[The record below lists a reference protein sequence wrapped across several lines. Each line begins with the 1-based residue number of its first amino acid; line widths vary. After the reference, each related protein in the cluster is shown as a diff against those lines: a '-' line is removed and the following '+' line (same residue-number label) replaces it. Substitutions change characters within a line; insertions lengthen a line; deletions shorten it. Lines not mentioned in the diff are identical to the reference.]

1 MFAMKRKEK
10 LERIIIGTLLES
22 REGRNF
28 YDDCRSVITAYMFG
42 NDICR
47 RIYGYIQ
54 DMNRNGKEDTT
65 PLAIL
70 DEYGADAMGILYE
83 MVGLCTDYSFIH
95 LKTRYNEQSYLVSIV
110 TGYERG
116 YTNVGFIE
124 YVKEFIKLA
133 YEERDGSDGAEGAAA

>member
-1 MFAMKRKEK
+1 MKRKEK

-28 YDDCRSVITAYMFG
+28 YDDCRSVITADMFG

-47 RIYGYIQ
+47 KIYGYIQ

-70 DEYGADAMGILYE
+70 DEYGAEAMGILHE

-124 YVKEFIKLA
+124 YVKEFIKLT